1 MPATAP
7 RLTYLPDLL
16 EEHLEEVEFLWAQR
30 EAALTS
36 TRQTQRDLAHLDER
50 IEAHVQGV
58 LAAGEHAIPLLEE
71 RLAGDDANVVFA
83 AAFSRLRGPAAPV
96 DRLLDA
102 FSTAEGPRL
111 DGLKRALAFGASP
124 AALARLRD
132 LLLSA
137 QPPVAAAAAEIL
149 AFHRE
154 FGATPGRLLLLLR
167 EDAAAVRR
175 QAWRV
180 AAYLGTPLEPKL
192 YAAAMRDEDP
202 GVRDAAL
209 LAAAWSRVPGVLTLA
224 RQAGEAPTPD
234 NICQLHLL
242 AVLGSA
248 QDLPRLR
255 TIVSMAGLGLARFPV
270 AVAFGHPG
278 LVDLLLAEMA
288 SPDPAAAIAAGE
300 AFTRI
305 TGQSVDSGERVKLP
319 PENGGP
325 IDDFE
330 SEFQDEAFLPD
341 PQLARQHWQK
351 VQPRFSGATRLAQGL
366 DLSRG
371 ATPQVLGQLDLKSR
385 FEAALRGRFQG
396 SWPGSAIDL
405 EVFPQ
410 PAPTEPPIA

>member
-36 TRQTQRDLAHLDER
+36 PRQTQRDLAHLDER
-50 IEAHVQGV
+50 IAAHVQGV

-71 RLAGDDANVVFA
+71 RLASDDANVVFA
-83 AAFSRLRGPAAPV
+83 AGYSRLRGPAAPV

-111 DGLKRALAFGASP
+111 DGLKRALTFGAP
-124 AALARLRD
+124 TAAMARLRD

-137 QPPVAAAAAEIL
+137 QPSVAAAAAEIL

-154 FGATPGRLLLLLR
+154 FGPSPGRLLLLVR
-167 EDAAAVRR
+167 EEDPSVRR

-180 AAYLGTPLEPKL
+180 AAYLGVPLDPKL

-202 GVRDAAL
+202 GVREAAL
-209 LAAAWSRVPGVLTLA
+209 LAAAWSRVPGVLTLT
-224 RQAGEAPTPD
+224 RQAAQAPAPD
-234 NICQLHLL
+234 KLSQLHLL
-242 AVLGSA
+242 AVLGTA
-248 QDLPRLR
+248 KDLPSLR
-255 TIVSMAGLGLARFPV
+255 AIVAMPVLGPARFPI

-288 SPDPAAAIAAGE
+288 SPDPATAVAAGN

-305 TGQSVDSGERVKLP
+305 TGQTVDSGQRVKVA
-319 PENGGP
+319 PEGEEP
-325 IDDFE
+325 ADEFE
-330 SEFQDEAFLPD
+330 SEFQDEVLLPH
-341 PQLARQHWQK
+341 PELARKHWEK
-351 VQPRFSGATRLAQGL
+351 VQPQFSGAVRLAQGL
-366 DLSRG
+366 DLSHG
-371 ATPQVLGQLDLKSR
+371 ATPEVLGKLDLKSR

-396 SWPGSAIDL
+396 TWPGSAMDL
-405 EVFPQ
+405 EAFPQ
-410 PAPTEPPIA
+410 PAPPGPPLA

>member
-50 IEAHVQGV
+50 IAAHVQGV

-71 RLAGDDANVVFA
+71 RLASDDANVVFA
-83 AAFSRLRGPAAPV
+83 AGYSRLRGPAAPV

-111 DGLKRALAFGASP
+111 EGLKRALTFGAPP
-124 AALARLRD
+124 AAMARLRD

-137 QPPVAAAAAEIL
+137 PPRVAAAAAEVL

-154 FGATPGRLLLLLR
+154 FGPNPGRLLLLVR
-167 EDAAAVRR
+167 EEDASVRR

-180 AAYLGTPLEPKL
+180 AAYLGAPLDPKL
-192 YAAAMRDEDP
+192 YAAGMRDEDP

-209 LAAAWSRVPGVLTLA
+209 LAAAWSRIPGVLTLT
-224 RQAGEAPTPD
+224 RQAAEITTPD
-234 NICQLHLL
+234 KVSQLYLL
-242 AVLGSA
+242 AVLGDP

-255 TIVSMAGLGLARFPV
+255 TIVSTVALGPARFPI
-270 AVAFGHPG
+270 AAAFGHPG
-278 LVDLLLAEMA
+278 LMDLLLIEVA
-288 SPDPAAAIAAGE
+288 SPDPATAVAAGE

-305 TGQSVDSGERVKLP
+305 TGQSVDSAERVRLP
-319 PENGGP
+319 PEGTP
-325 IDDFE
+325 PADEFE
-330 SEFQDEAFLPD
+330 SEFQDEVLLPD
-341 PQLARQHWQK
+341 PDLARKHWEK
-351 VQPRFSGATRLAQGL
+351 AQPQFSGAIRLARGL
-366 DLSRG
+366 DLTRG

-385 FEAALRGRFQG
+385 FDAALRGRFQG
-396 SWPGSAIDL
+396 SWPGSSIDL
-405 EVFPQ
+405 EAFPQ
-410 PAPTEPPIA
+410 PPPPGSPLA